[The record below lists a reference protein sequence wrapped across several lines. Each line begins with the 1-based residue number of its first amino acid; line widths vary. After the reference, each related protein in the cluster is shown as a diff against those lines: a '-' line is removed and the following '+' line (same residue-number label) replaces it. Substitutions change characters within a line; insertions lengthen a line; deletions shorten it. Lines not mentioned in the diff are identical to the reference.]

1 MSRVKKKLAALAVL
15 FSLEF
20 LSLSLFIGGAFSSTN
35 QLIPAAVDTAACAL
49 AFDSPVKTDGGV
61 VLESNGEPTSRSAA
75 FFIVTENSGIFI
87 RSFVFGR
94 LFFRITLAPK
104 VSRYISKS
112 VLNL

>member
-20 LSLSLFIGGAFSSTN
+20 LSLSLFTSGTFSWTN
-35 QLIPAAVDTAACAL
+35 QLIPAAVDTDVSTL
-49 AFDSPVKTDGGV
+49 ELDSPVKTDGGV
-61 VLESNGEPTSRSAA
+61 VLETNGEPTSQSAA

-87 RSFVFGR
+87 RNFVFGR